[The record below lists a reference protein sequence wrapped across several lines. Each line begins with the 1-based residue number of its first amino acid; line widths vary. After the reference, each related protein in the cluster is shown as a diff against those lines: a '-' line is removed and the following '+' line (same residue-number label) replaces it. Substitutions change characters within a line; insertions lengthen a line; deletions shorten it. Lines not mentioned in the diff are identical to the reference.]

1 MHTLCLHST
10 KKNPQINK
18 QQCQTTKTVQPSSP
32 FLKKISKICLS
43 LISHEDN
50 SVGESPSIVVG
61 GVKSFSIDT
70 FM

>member
-1 MHTLCLHST
+1 MLAQYKKKST
-10 KKNPQINK
+10 NQ
-18 QQCQTTKTVQPSSP
+18 QTTMSDNQNCTTLLSI
-32 FLKKISKICLS
+32 FKKISKICLS

-70 FM
+70 FR